1 MSDLFKIINT
11 KLDDLP
17 FIYELFEHSIA
28 YQEAKGYP
36 VWRNYDKGAIV
47 RDIEEKN
54 QYKVVNRDGIGIVFS
69 VGYRDRVIW
78 RALDQGESMYLHR
91 IVVNPAF
98 KGQKLFGLIIDWAK
112 DHITE
117 KGLKTIRMDTWAVN
131 TNIINY
137 YTGFGF
143 EVVETYTTPDTPEL
157 PVHNRKLPLT
167 LMEYRNPSKI

>member
-98 KGQKLFGLIIDWAK
+98 KGQKLFGLI
-112 DHITE
+112 
-117 KGLKTIRMDTWAVN
+117 MDTWAVN